1 MSDKTKA
8 HGFSEHHQRHVR
20 TTLQSKL
27 RLVLLLLTLIF
38 GCFFHASLAGA
49 PPVLGEQPDGSFLV
63 PTNQSVTPVGKLHQ
77 MPHEWPKDL
86 ALSPD
91 GKLLAVLAQNYVV
104 LFSRDGTEV
113 ARVSLTAGPLG
124 LAWMPD
130 SSTLFASGDNGEVYR
145 IAAKDK
151 TWEIVSPFFIT
162 DRREKRPAP
171 KRATRRQP
179 KLSTKP
185 TLPSEGPHVDSTDEH
200 SKHEGNPQ
208 VTGLAISPDGR
219 RLYALLGWQT
229 RLRLSMRRQRN

>member
-1 MSDKTKA
+1 MLETTGMRKMNDKTKA
-8 HGFSEHHQRHVR
+8 DGFSEHHQRHVR
-20 TTLQSKL
+20 TTLQSRL
-27 RLVLLLLTLIF
+27 RLVLLLLTLIW

-49 PPVLGEQPDGSFLV
+49 PPVLGQQPDGSFLV

-151 TWEIVSPFFIT
+151 TWEIVSPFLLQPGAKS
-162 DRREKRPAP
+162 DRRRSARPDGDLSYQQSPHSRQKDHTLIAP
-171 KRATRRQP
+171 TSTRNMKATRR
-179 KLSTKP
+179 
-185 TLPSEGPHVDSTDEH
+185 
-200 SKHEGNPQ
+200 
-208 VTGLAISPDGR
+208 
-219 RLYALLGWQT
+219 
-229 RLRLSMRRQRN
+229 